1 MQKVKKFKKAMC
13 LMLAM
18 ALQTGVLNI
27 AFGKITAES
36 FKRHIGEI
44 IISIVGAGAAVTTG
58 IIIWKFRPSNDKKT
72 DRSLL
77 NNDKDNSEQ
86 ENAAE
91 IKRLEEENAKLRNEN
106 IRKDIIEI
114 LEENKRVR
122 IEYAETRKRRHE
134 DLASRIV
141 KKFNNNISEADLR
154 SFLAERKLKDKC
166 INAIVRYYHAISS
179 S

>member
-1 MQKVKKFKKAMC
+1 MQKVKKFEKAMC

-72 DRSLL
+72 D
-77 NNDKDNSEQ
+77 
-86 ENAAE
+86 
-91 IKRLEEENAKLRNEN
+91 IKRLEKENAKLRNEN